1 MLNLATLSQTLL
13 PFGASNPLDPIS
25 QFEIK
30 RIADLRIGNF
40 DISFTNSGLMMLVAL
55 GLTILWLT
63 LGTRSKAL
71 VPGRSQSIVE
81 VSYEFIANMIRSSA
95 GPDGLRFFPF
105 VYALFIFILF
115 ANMLGMFPVFF
126 TTTSHLIVTFALA
139 MMVMLVVVGYGLFKH
154 GFGFFK
160 LFWPSGVPLA
170 VKPLVSVLEVISFLS
185 RPISLSIR
193 LWANVLAG
201 HILLK
206 LFAGFAVVLAGSEAL
221 GLKAI
226 SVVPFVMTFALVPLE
241 FLVSFVQAFVFALL
255 TCVYLSDALHPGH
268 H

>member
-1 MLNLATLSQTLL
+1 MLAPLFTAPFLASD
-13 PFGASNPLDPIS
+13 PLDPIS

-40 DISFTNSGLMMLVAL
+40 DISFTNSALMMLVAV
-55 GLTILWLT
+55 GLTAAWLFF
-63 LGTRSKAL
+63 GTRRAAL
-71 VPGRSQSIVE
+71 VPGRGQSIVE
-81 VSYEFIANMIRSSA
+81 VSYEFIANMIRSAA
-95 GPDGLRFFPF
+95 GPEGLRFFPF
-105 VYALFIFILF
+105 VYTLFMFILF
-115 ANMLGMFPVFF
+115 ANMIGMFPVFF

-139 MMVMLVVVGYGLFKH
+139 MMVMAVVVGYGLYKN
-154 GFGFFK
+154 GLGFFR

-170 VKPLVSVLEVISFLS
+170 AKLFVAPLEVISFLS

-206 LFAGFAVVLAGSEAL
+206 LFAGFAVVLASSEAL
-221 GLKAI
+221 GLKALSI
-226 SVVPFVMTFALVPLE
+226 VPYIMTLALVPLE
-241 FLVSFVQAFVFALL
+241 FLVAFVQAFVFALL